1 MDELNGKSSSS
12 TKSYWKTKKEE
23 LDAENE
29 RKKRKEQERLAEQR
43 EKAKRDAL
51 AKGRGPIKLTSE
63 DDDDILPVRDKG
75 MYAFGDRFLNKYA
88 PTTADRATNSQ
99 TVAFRKFDEQN
110 AIMRSRFKTRLDE
123 IEANKPENIRKAL
136 DAEAKE
142 NEEQAKKLG
151 MSVSDYLK
159 LKGTVDASAQKNAF
173 EQQRTEWEQKSDSQ
187 REFEVMTGRR
197 ALQLAQQQEKA
208 EEEAEEEKKRTWF
221 QADAFKDGFDWYD
234 IPVSIGATL
243 GDIGVNAIQGAA
255 SMGEGIIDFALYAAA
270 SNGGSRRPIY
280 YNSETG
286 EAFDNTEA
294 LREAAQKDV
303 VGDFLAPTK
312 EWLDKGSFLGDKSDS
327 VAQGLGQIGGIYLTG
342 GLGGVIGGGTAGAS
356 AFTTGSMFLSSAGQG
371 VGEAYQSGASEGE
384 AWGYG
389 ILKGIADAGSE
400 LIFGGLGKGVNALG
414 VSRGLTSLDDMFA
427 KKLSEGIS
435 NQVVK
440 NFVEF
445 GVKSSAE
452 GFEEVLAGLG
462 TAFAQKLT
470 YMTDEEL
477 LKLVD
482 DQDLLEQ
489 FVVGTVSSALVQS
502 GYLPG
507 PKKFKEGSLRESN
520 KTGRDFITGYTQS
533 EQSVIDRELADRIA
547 ELEKDGEELSEKDK
561 KKLLEE
567 VQSDVERGFIDT
579 DKIEEILGGD
589 RYTAWKDADAKESK
603 LIEEY
608 EMLADTPSM
617 ELSRNQQKRLDE
629 LEAQIES
636 LRSKPESTRL
646 RGELSSSLSDQ
657 LKNSRLNE
665 SYNERVRRREKFVDD
680 VSKYESEAAK
690 KSIQNLID
698 IGYANNSNA
707 VHDFAENVAKMAEAS
722 GQVFSFVTDE
732 KLREMGKA
740 KEGRRVNGFIDENGI
755 TVNLD
760 SRAWEFVVGHEVT
773 HAFDKAKSYGNLHEA
788 IKAYAEQK
796 GEWNTRLAEMKEL
809 YEGQNA
815 DAEAELVSDLVGEY
829 LFGDA
834 DFINNLS
841 TKHQNVFQKMYAEIK
856 HLLKMVTAGSKQA
869 RQLERAKHAFEKAM
883 REGGQTSVEGT
894 KHSLSG
900 DRSLSKDSDGQKLAK
915 GQIEYFKDSK
925 ARDEN
930 GALKLV
936 YHASPTA
943 GYTVFDGGKGNGNY
957 RFGKHGGSVTFFT
970 DSKEMSDSYAPSAET
985 MSTKRLN
992 KMGDAR
998 VSGQYEGYLNLKN
1011 PYVVDAEGRYWSEV
1025 EQEFSPER
1033 FAEISSTFTSAEK
1046 SALIDLASWENLSG
1060 FREEIN
1066 EAVKNTSSEASRR
1079 LARAYNKFPD
1089 MEALYDMASDGFSDE
1104 SIRRNAMTKYTTN
1117 DIVERALKDGSYDG
1131 VIIKNVVD
1139 YGGHAQSESRTPA
1152 TDYIAF
1158 DSNQFKARDNKN
1170 PTEDA
1175 DIRYS
1180 LSKDSDGRE
1189 LTEGQ
1194 KEYFKDSKVV
1204 DANGALK
1211 VMYHGTPNGDFTVFK
1226 DGTYF
1231 TENKWYADLYQNPG
1245 ASSISHGKSVTNP
1258 KTYEVYLD
1266 IKKPFDISDPEARS
1280 IYINDYIKGGNAAGI
1295 NPYLSDAEYDKINT
1309 IDWTEGED
1317 LCEFLKENDYDYD
1330 GLVLDEGATGGY
1342 GEDVKYRGKSYVI
1355 FDPSQ
1360 VKNVDNVNPTS
1371 DPDIRFSL
1379 SKAVEES
1386 GNLIAMHNVHA
1397 DKLMAAL
1404 RLGGLPSP
1412 SVAITKADITHDNY
1426 GAITMILPKESID
1439 PQADGRNKVYGSDAW
1454 TPTISNART
1463 EYEVDTKKAR
1473 AFEDRLEELSR
1484 NVAGGAFVRGSMVRA
1499 LGIDDVSDQ
1508 DARRISER
1516 LASYDEVRAAYLGAM
1531 GKNVEPEYK
1540 AKEYSQF
1547 GNAALQKYIDRVGAQ
1562 RLASIVADS
1571 YTGDMTAIR
1580 AEEEAVKQI
1589 IRDAYIEEH
1598 AYALNKRP
1606 DLKDI
1611 RVNLYMEKTV
1621 NAFTV
1626 EDFIKDAWQFYE
1638 EGGAV
1643 TEEIDRMATSDK
1655 LREAVNTSDIV
1666 KWLEP
1671 QVAEFLG
1678 EPGIYNGKDIFTPSG
1693 RRRSFSDTHWSYTA
1707 ENIVKAMQLASA
1719 RGETWGGTN
1728 ANTLIATATPS
1739 YKSIDEMHADEGRLK
1754 LEDKEAYEA
1763 ILNELDEAL
1772 TSVEHDIIRTTEH
1785 HSDNTYEEEQIIGDI
1800 LTQAAT
1806 GTRTVTA
1813 VKRAF
1818 SKEGYTIS
1826 DKQAKSILA
1835 LYNKAASVPTGYFEA
1850 KPERVVG
1857 FDEVA
1862 VVIIPNNTD
1871 PKLKQELLNHG
1882 LSIAEYDPDVEGSRQ
1897 KVVNN
1902 FEQYKFSL
1910 SRIGE
1915 GVVDQNAHM
1924 RLHPLEDVL
1933 PVREDASVTDTNVGD
1948 KSQEV
1953 ATPENWRDV
1962 IKSLR
1967 EPEMNGEEWTDEY
1980 FNYYENV
1987 KTATANASVDEVIQD
2002 IRSGMSSAELK
2013 QKSINASKEY
2023 DSIRGYTESENLLKV
2038 AIYNQYSLYDSAS
2051 KNPQKVLEMF
2061 GDEFDEDKVPTPET
2075 AEATPITTVG
2085 ERLSAKKGN
2094 YKTELESNKAN
2105 RAQAWANYDA
2115 AIAEAQAEYDGLK
2128 NKNTKRANN
2137 LLRRIDRYKRQ
2148 QANVDADY
2156 AKRISDIESR
2166 IGRTSE
2172 KIELNEQRKAQLAS
2186 DIASLNMPTQERKSS
2201 DKIAKSL
2208 TKESGVN
2215 QKKEQRGILSLVKE
2229 YVLDNGMVFEDE
2241 SKKHHNRQ
2249 LEADW
2254 NMIRNARSMAQRF
2267 LKKSVNGRRSIVD
2280 LEAEVRKKGLT
2291 QDFYD
2296 YMHHMLNV
2304 DRMSLESKAQA
2315 KIADIIANNPVL
2327 GTLLSRN
2334 QSTGDILNDPLF
2346 KQNADTLKAD
2356 VDKLLKLKETKNHPV
2371 FGDPITSEISAEE
2384 AAKLE
2389 KAHPEFKSY
2398 AEEIYANNRQ
2408 LRNMLVEEGI
2418 ITPETAE
2425 LWEEMYPHYV
2435 PLRRAKKRGG
2445 GEKNGGRM
2453 GVNAPLKRAEG
2464 GNTNIEPLF
2473 NSIGLRAE
2481 QTYKAILK
2489 NRFGVELKNTIQT
2502 PIVEADNKLGGKID
2516 TPEGIENTDSLLMPG
2531 DGDNAPTFT
2540 VFENGEKVTFEITEE
2555 MYDAMR
2561 PTGDVLSYTNKGAN
2575 AISNLMR
2582 GVLTEYSLPFIASNF
2597 SKDIQDVLMNSQHP
2611 AQTYAAVPRAIAHII
2626 SNGSYLNEY
2635 YDNGGES
2642 LSFFNNE
2649 TMEFVKKNVPKEVF
2663 MTLTGLN
2670 AISKANKVIE
2680 LVPRLAEYI
2689 ASREAGQSIEV
2700 SMLDAARVTTNFAA
2714 GGKLTKMLNR
2724 NGATFLNASVQ
2735 GLAQNIRNIREAK
2748 MNGLKGWIGL
2758 AAKTIIAGAP
2768 ALILN
2773 NLVWDDDDEYEEL
2786 SDYIKQNY
2794 YVVAKFGDGKF
2805 VRVPKGRIVAVI
2817 QDAFTQIAN
2826 AATGDD
2832 EIDFESFAQ
2841 LVINNLVPNNPYED
2855 NVASPIAKMLMNET
2869 WYGGDLVPTRLQD
2882 VPEAE
2887 QYDETT
2893 DAISKWLGE
2902 KLNFSPYKINY
2913 LIDQYTGGIG
2923 DILLPMITP
2932 ESETGDDSAMDYV
2945 TAPFRDKFTTDS
2957 VLKNQNTSD
2966 FYDLKDELNVNANS
2980 SKATDDDT
2988 LKNKYMNAMSDR
3000 ISELQ
3005 KQKREI
3011 QSSNLSK
3018 SEKYELT
3025 RDLQKEIVA
3034 LTKEAIDSYEN
3045 LNEVDDTHTEIG
3057 GYYFEWYTPEEGEPY
3072 WRKMTDSQ
3080 KTKYLLTKDA
3090 TGHYVTNGSV
3100 HYRLDKD
3107 GSWTKISDKD
3117 LARQNEVTKELGITP
3132 DEYWSKTETSF
3143 FPVKNGEYEYAY
3155 ENPGN
3160 YAVAKA
3166 VGGYDSYKSYSK
3178 ELSGIKGDKDE
3189 NGKTISGSLKAKKH
3203 DYIFSLDLDY
3213 GQKCILFKSE
3223 YPKDDEYNVDG
3234 EYNDAIVDY
3243 LNSRDD
3249 ISYSEMKT
3257 ILEELGATVDSRG
3270 NITW

>member
-1 MDELNGKSSSS
+1 MSFSSE
-12 TKSYWKTKKEE
+12 YAA
-23 LDAENE
+23 L
-29 RKKRKEQERLAEQR
+29 RKKRKKNEEEETSETSSKNTNTSPKTSSFAEQY
-43 EKAKRDAL
+43 AKLRSE
-51 AKGRGPIKLTSE
+51 RTSSAA
-63 DDDDILPVRDKG
+63 DKKDDDIAPVRDKG

-123 IEANKPENIRKAL
+123 IEANKPENIRKAIE
-136 DAEAKE
+136 AEAKE

-197 ALQLAQQQEKA
+197 ALQLAQQQEALKA
-208 EEEAEEEKKRTWF
+208 EEEAKKEEKKRTWF
-221 QADAFKDGFDWYD
+221 QANAFEDGYD
-234 IPVSIGATL
+234 FGDVTKSVGATL
-243 GDIGVNAIQGAA
+243 GDIGVNAFQGFA

-270 SNGGSRRPIY
+270 SNGGSRRPIR
-280 YNSETG
+280 YNAQTG
-286 EAFDNTEA
+286 EAFDNAEA

-303 VGDFLAPTK
+303 VGDFLAPAK

-327 VAQGLGQIGGIYLTG
+327 VSQGLGQIGGIYLTG
-342 GLGGVIGGGTAGAS
+342 GLGGAIGGTAGAT
-356 AFTTGSMFLSSAGQG
+356 ALTTGSMFLSSAGQG

-389 ILKGIADAGSE
+389 MLKGIADAGSE
-400 LIFGGLGKGVNALG
+400 LLFGGLGKGVNALG
-414 VSRGLTSLDDMFA
+414 VSRGLSSLDDMFA
-427 KKLSEGIS
+427 KKLSDAFS
-435 NQVVK
+435 KQVVK

-445 GVKSSAE
+445 GVKSSFE
-452 GFEEVLAGLG
+452 GVEEVLAGLG
-462 TAFAQKLT
+462 TAVAQKLT
-470 YMTDEEL
+470 YMSDEEL
-477 LKLVD
+477 SQLIK
-482 DQDLLEQ
+482 DQDLREQ
-489 FVVGTVSSALVQS
+489 FVVGTVTSFLAQS
-502 GYLPG
+502 GYIPG
-507 PKKFKEGSLRESN
+507 TKNGSLRESN
-520 KTGRDFITGYTQS
+520 KMGRDFITGYTQS

-589 RYTAWKDADAKESK
+589 RYTAWKDADAKESE

-608 EMLADTPSM
+608 EKLADTPSM

-646 RGELSSSLSDQ
+646 RGELSSSLSEQ

-680 VSKYESEAAK
+680 VSKYENEAAK

-707 VHDFAENVAKMAEAS
+707 VHDFADNVAKMAEAS

-834 DFINNLS
+834 DFINSLS

-883 REGGQTSVEGT
+883 REGSTASVEGT
-894 KHSLSG
+894 KHSLSA
-900 DRSLSKDSDGQKLAK
+900 DSDGK
-915 GQIEYFKDSK
+915 
-925 ARDEN
+925 
-930 GALKLV
+930 
-936 YHASPTA
+936 
-943 GYTVFDGGKGNGNY
+943 
-957 RFGKHGGSVTFFT
+957 
-970 DSKEMSDSYAPSAET
+970 
-985 MSTKRLN
+985 
-992 KMGDAR
+992 
-998 VSGQYEGYLNLKN
+998 
-1011 PYVVDAEGRYWSEV
+1011 
-1025 EQEFSPER
+1025 
-1033 FAEISSTFTSAEK
+1033 
-1046 SALIDLASWENLSG
+1046 
-1060 FREEIN
+1060 
-1066 EAVKNTSSEASRR
+1066 
-1079 LARAYNKFPD
+1079 
-1089 MEALYDMASDGFSDE
+1089 
-1104 SIRRNAMTKYTTN
+1104 
-1117 DIVERALKDGSYDG
+1117 
-1131 VIIKNVVD
+1131 
-1139 YGGHAQSESRTPA
+1139 
-1152 TDYIAF
+1152 
-1158 DSNQFKARDNKN
+1158 
-1170 PTEDA
+1170 
-1175 DIRYS
+1175 
-1180 LSKDSDGRE
+1180 E

-1194 KEYFKDSKVV
+1194 KEYFKDSKMR
-1204 DANGALK
+1204 DENGALK
-1211 VMYHGTPNGDFTVFK
+1211 VMYHGSQDAGFHTFDGRYSDDDISFFFVDRNDVAASYSGTTETYEARTIRTAEDMNKFLAEIGYDQYEAVERDGKFELLEDGDHVAYSDTAQGIYDEFCWYEGVGEGDANYKVYLNLKNPLEVDAKGRPWNKIDAEFSQEVYDRYNSLTAEEKAALIDLAEWEDFSLFNSEIQYAEGNELASAYAKMGEDVNIYDLFSVAADSFSEEAMRENARQYLNTREFAKRAK
-1226 DGTYF
+1226 DG
-1231 TENKWYADLYQNPG
+1231 G
-1245 ASSISHGKSVTNP
+1245 
-1258 KTYEVYLD
+1258 
-1266 IKKPFDISDPEARS
+1266 
-1280 IYINDYIKGGNAAGI
+1280 
-1295 NPYLSDAEYDKINT
+1295 
-1309 IDWTEGED
+1309 
-1317 LCEFLKENDYDYD
+1317 YD
-1330 GLVLDEGATGGY
+1330 GVIFKNIIDNGGYSNGDEGASTVAVAFDSAQIKSVANEMPTGDADIRYSLSSMGY
-1342 GEDVKYRGKSYVI
+1342 TFFGNENTDKMRFKNRDYKETEGYKAYVDQCVDNYRQTRGDI
-1355 FDPSQ
+1355 FDEETTRKEIEDAIDGI
-1360 VKNVDNVNPTS
+1360 VKVAVAAKEAGYDITDYAERRSKRDSKGRLLFSSLEPNSDYFTSNDISSICDKRKNFAEIYDDIVKAEEKKGVPENKRFFRNVDNY
-1371 DPDIRFSL
+1371 FYL
-1379 SKAVEES
+1379 
-1386 GNLIAMHNVHA
+1386 HQ
-1397 DKLMAAL
+1397 LMAEKGLTQPCRQCYVESMRKNLAPMADAFLRLVGETDPNNKANDQLFQTRGKNKGQPKVNNTAL
-1404 RLGGLPSP
+1404 RER
-1412 SVAITKADITHDNY
+1412 V
-1426 GAITMILPKESID
+1426 
-1439 PQADGRNKVYGSDAW
+1439 
-1454 TPTISNART
+1454 
-1463 EYEVDTKKAR
+1463 
-1473 AFEDRLEELSR
+1473 LE
-1484 NVAGGAFVRGSMVRA
+1484 A
-1499 LGIDDVSDQ
+1499 
-1508 DARRISER
+1508 
-1516 LASYDEVRAAYLGAM
+1516 LASYSMSPSDLNIEKLTTADGLAELKITAPNVYEAFNSFYGQSKPKMPRGATPFRFGELTALLTDEKGKIKQNLVDRINKTGGFRLQSYSDFQIENFVDTLQVIFEAGSLGLKGHAYTKVPAFLDATKGTNLKRNISIFMYSDGGEWKIDRNDSFPYTLDEIYDIVKADKTGNTSIIAVSQNADMSAWIMANDLVGYGIPFHKSGIKMGVVRDTTVKEGGREIKGYSDIKDHTRQQSEVYADSKTKVSEPIDIYEFWDFENTEGLP
-1531 GKNVEPEYK
+1531 KNKLIEKNLK
-1540 AKEYSQF
+1540 A
-1547 GNAALQKYIDRVGAQ
+1547 YIDRCFEAGYLPKFREYIIDNGKVLRDVLRHSKNLGYSSPDATIDDISFEHKGLRIPYGYYKFLGDFGMFAPDGSAAPAQ
-1562 RLASIVADS
+1562 TLSLND
-1571 YTGDMTAIR
+1571 YNFD
-1580 AEEEAVKQI
+1580 EAVEFFKDSEGLHAKELLQQFANGNERKMYREMYDKGEITIEGLEKIIKQ
-1589 IRDAYIEEH
+1589 
-1598 AYALNKRP
+1598 K
-1606 DLKDI
+1606 
-1611 RVNLYMEKTV
+1611 
-1621 NAFTV
+1621 
-1626 EDFIKDAWQFYE
+1626 
-1638 EGGAV
+1638 
-1643 TEEIDRMATSDK
+1643 
-1655 LREAVNTSDIV
+1655 
-1666 KWLEP
+1666 
-1671 QVAEFLG
+1671 
-1678 EPGIYNGKDIFTPSG
+1678 
-1693 RRRSFSDTHWSYTA
+1693 
-1707 ENIVKAMQLASA
+1707 
-1719 RGETWGGTN
+1719 RGEIVDDVVSGKK
-1728 ANTLIATATPS
+1728 S
-1739 YKSIDEMHADEGRLK
+1739 Y
-1754 LEDKEAYEA
+1754 
-1763 ILNELDEAL
+1763 
-1772 TSVEHDIIRTTEH
+1772 
-1785 HSDNTYEEEQIIGDI
+1785 
-1800 LTQAAT
+1800 AA
-1806 GTRTVTA
+1806 
-1813 VKRAF
+1813 
-1818 SKEGYTIS
+1818 
-1826 DKQAKSILA
+1826 
-1835 LYNKAASVPTGYFEA
+1835 
-1850 KPERVVG
+1850 
-1857 FDEVA
+1857 
-1862 VVIIPNNTD
+1862 
-1871 PKLKQELLNHG
+1871 
-1882 LSIAEYDPDVEGSRQ
+1882 
-1897 KVVNN
+1897 
-1902 FEQYKFSL
+1902 SL

-1915 GVVDQNAHM
+1915 DVVDRNAHM

-1933 PVREDASVTDTNVGD
+1933 PVREDANV
-1948 KSQEV
+1948 QES
-1953 ATPENWRDV
+1953 AKDAR
-1962 IKSLR
+1962 SA
-1967 EPEMNGEEWTDEY
+1967 TDEDVMPMPEAEQRIDLKY
-1980 FNYYENV
+1980 LMAEDEALPV
-1987 KTATANASVDEVIQD
+1987 REDVQAEAETA
-2002 IRSGMSSAELK
+2002 
-2013 QKSINASKEY
+2013 
-2023 DSIRGYTESENLLKV
+2023 
-2038 AIYNQYSLYDSAS
+2038 
-2051 KNPQKVLEMF
+2051 
-2061 GDEFDEDKVPTPET
+2061 VPTPET

-2094 YKTELESNKAN
+2094 YETELESNKAN

-2128 NKNTKRANN
+2128 NKNTKRANDI
-2137 LLRRIDRYKRQ
+2137 LRRIDRYKRQ

-2186 DIASLNMPTQERKSS
+2186 DIASLNMPTQERESS
-2201 DKIAKSL
+2201 GKIAKSL
-2208 TKESGVN
+2208 TEESGKN
-2215 QKKEQRGILSLVKE
+2215 RKERKQRSILSLIKE

-2254 NMIRNARSMAQRF
+2254 NMIRNAKGMAQRF
-2267 LKKSVNGRRSIVD
+2267 LERSTNGAKSIVE

-2291 QDFYD
+2291 QDLYD
-2296 YMHHMLNV
+2296 YLHHKHNV
-2304 DRMSLESKAQA
+2304 DRMSIEGKAQA

-2327 GTLLSRN
+2327 GTLLERN

-2356 VDKLLKLKETKNHPV
+2356 VDKILKLKEAKNHPV
-2371 FGDPITSEISAEE
+2371 FGDTITAEISVAE

-2389 KAHPEFKSY
+2389 KAHPELKSY
-2398 AEEIYANNRQ
+2398 AEEIYANNRH
-2408 LRNMLVEEGI
+2408 LRDMLVEEGI
-2418 ITPETAE
+2418 ITPETAQ
-2425 LWEEMYPHYV
+2425 LWEEMYPHFV
-2435 PLRRAKKRGG
+2435 PIRRAKKSNGS
-2445 GEKNGGRM
+2445 GEYGRRQ

-2464 GNTNIEPLF
+2464 GNTDIEPIF
-2473 NSIGLRAE
+2473 NTIALRAE
-2481 QTYKAILK
+2481 QTYKAVLK
-2489 NRFGVELKNTIQT
+2489 NRFGVELMNTIQT

-2516 TPEGIENTDSLLMPG
+2516 TPDGVENTDSLLMPG
-2531 DGDNAPTFT
+2531 DGENAPTFT
-2540 VFENGEKVTFEITEE
+2540 VFENGERVTFEITEE

-2561 PTGDVLSYTNKGAN
+2561 PAGDALSYTSKGLQA
-2575 AISNLMR
+2575 ASNLMR
-2582 GVLTEYSLPFIASNF
+2582 SLLTEYNLPFMVGNAK
-2597 SKDIQDVLMNSQHP
+2597 KDAQDILMNSQHP
-2611 AQTYAAVPRAIAHII
+2611 AETYAAIPKAIAQIA
-2626 SNGSYLNEY
+2626 SKGNYLTEY
-2635 YDNGGES
+2635 MDYGGQS
-2642 LSFFNNE
+2642 LSFFDNQK
-2649 TMEFVKKNVPKEVF
+2649 MEFVKKNVPKEVF

-2670 AISKANKVIE
+2670 AISKANKVVE
-2680 LVPRLAEYI
+2680 LMPRLAEYI
-2689 ASREAGQSIEV
+2689 ASREAGRSIEI

-2714 GGKLTKMLNR
+2714 GGKLTKLLNR

-2735 GLAQNIRNIREAK
+2735 GFMQNVRNIREAK
-2748 MNGLKGWIGL
+2748 MNGLKGWAGL
-2758 AAKTIIAGAP
+2758 AARTILAGAP

-2773 NLVWDDDDEYEEL
+2773 NLIWDDDDEYEEL

-2794 YVVAKFGDGKF
+2794 YIVCKFGDGKF
-2805 VRVPKGRIVAVI
+2805 VRIPKGRTVAVI
-2817 QDAFTQIAN
+2817 QDAFMQISN
-2826 AATGDD
+2826 AITGDD
-2832 EIDFESFAQ
+2832 EVDFESFAQ

-2855 NVASPIAKMLMNET
+2855 NVASPIVKMMMNET

-2882 VPEAE
+2882 SPEAE

-2913 LIDQYTGGIG
+2913 LLDQYTGGIG

-2932 ESETGDDSAMDYV
+2932 ESETGDDNFVDYV

-3178 ELSGIKGDKDE
+3178 ELSGIKADKDE
-3189 NGKTISGSLKAKKH
+3189 NGKSISGSRKEKVL
-3203 DYIFSLDLDY
+3203 DYINGLDIDY
-3213 GQKCILFKSE
+3213 GEKIILFKN
-3223 YPKDDEYNVDG
+3223 EYNADDT
-3234 EYNDAIVDY
+3234 YNDDIVDY

-3257 ILEELGATVDSRG
+3257 ILEELGATLTHAATSRG
-3270 NITW
+3270 RRYDG